1 MVIITTIIRRQPP
14 HLIKRK
20 YKREL
25 IEVSKTGISNHD
37 IVNEAIDAIISQSQA
52 SGSGTAIAS
61 MNIPKL
67 LKKRLEN
74 EQSGNSDNKKKKED

>member
-1 MVIITTIIRRQPP
+1 MVSTVIRRQSP

-37 IVNEAIDAIISQSQA
+37 IVNEAIDAIITQSQG

-61 MNIPKL
+61 TSIPRL
-67 LKKRLEN
+67 LQKRREK
-74 EQSGNSDNKKKKED
+74 EQSGESNKKKED